1 MVVAWS
7 DVIIVLYSVTDA
19 RSYEVALQIY
29 HTVQN
34 NLFTYVS
41 RRR

>member
-41 RRR
+41 RGR